1 MSTGVLSVKRAL
13 CLTNGGEKRLCAYS
27 SFFRSG
33 GNRGNGEV
41 ETVFLEAESK
51 RFARTLYVSCRQ
63 MVGSGTGDCRKW
75 RRKTDVFCSEKH
87 CFRLAEALFCLR

>member
-1 MSTGVLSVKRAL
+1 MLADFLSGKQVL
-13 CLTNGGEKRLCAYS
+13 CLTNGGEKRLFAYS

-41 ETVFLEAESK
+41 ETVFRGTESR